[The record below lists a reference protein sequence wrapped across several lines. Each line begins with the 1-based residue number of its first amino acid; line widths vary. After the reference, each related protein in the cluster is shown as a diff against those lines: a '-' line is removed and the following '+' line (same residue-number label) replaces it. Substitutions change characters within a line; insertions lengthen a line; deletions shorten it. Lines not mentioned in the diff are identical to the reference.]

1 MPLRVQGVWR
11 VQGVRSLGANS
22 SSPLEQISAPSALF
36 CLWRSQPGAFVPSGK
51 AVLRMSPIG
60 RQVPRGSW
68 DGCALSALLQKA
80 STAAVQGLSFSPF
93 SCMQPVSLDQT
104 LPKVTADSQGQAQA
118 LHLAPAVGDG
128 KGFGLGRNLP
138 FTPFSPKDP
147 QSAPDTRGR
156 VARAEGDIGQPWG
169 SLALE
174 MLCGII
180 LFSTCMKYYP
190 IKHS

>member
-1 MPLRVQGVWR
+1 MPLGVQGVRR
-11 VQGVRSLGANS
+11 VQGVRSLGAIP

-80 STAAVQGLSFSPF
+80 PTAAVQGPSFSPF
-93 SCMQPVSLDQT
+93 PSLQPVPLDQA

-118 LHLAPAVGDG
+118 SLVAPTVGDG
-128 KGFGLGRNLP
+128 KGFGPGKEPSLHPFVPKGPTSSTRDRRERSKGRRRHGAAMGLPDLGTAQWNYSFLCMHEVLP
-138 FTPFSPKDP
+138 
-147 QSAPDTRGR
+147 
-156 VARAEGDIGQPWG
+156 
-169 SLALE
+169 
-174 MLCGII
+174 
-180 LFSTCMKYYP
+180 
-190 IKHS
+190 H